1 MKMLTQL
8 NGSLAPLQLERSM
21 TQVLLGQKLF
31 SSPYKKIPHRKNINL
46 ICICSTNTLQQRLFY
61 MTIPHRKCQLVIY
74 LVLFHYYFSFLFS
87 YYIKIIIFLFMSRG
101 KLVFIFFYQVY
112 LNSNGVVSI
121 FKSVQNKKLQIF
133 FFFESFWISQE
144 EY

>member
-46 ICICSTNTLQQRLFY
+46 IYIRSTNTLQRLFY
-61 MTIPHRKCQLVIY
+61 KTIPHRKC
-74 LVLFHYYFSFLFS
+74 
-87 YYIKIIIFLFMSRG
+87 
-101 KLVFIFFYQVY
+101 
-112 LNSNGVVSI
+112 
-121 FKSVQNKKLQIF
+121 
-133 FFFESFWISQE
+133 
-144 EY
+144 